1 MRSFVVHIGIALLI
15 IMVAAC
21 AADATSMFRFGAVY
35 GLGNLKA
42 GEKPY
47 YGFNHLW
54 GATFGIGSEQV
65 TANLSLLSEKNYSD
79 STLSG
84 HFGFF
89 PDKNAARRAFTSL
102 RVGLDVDYNLI
113 SHNSIRPL
121 IGAGMGYLIWKY
133 TDPEGDTVIQ
143 TVGERGNRVDFS
155 AAELFISGMAGV
167 EADLSPRFSLTLKT
181 GVDYLTGIGTS
192 FADSVDDSRGR
203 MMMRA
208 TLALA
213 YRFGGGTSAARPSA
227 EYWPSTQS
235 WARVENTE
243 PPKLAA
249 DDTDGDGV
257 ADKKDRCPGTPP
269 GAIVDKSGC
278 PLDADG
284 DGVPDGIDAC
294 PKTPPAAAG
303 FVDIYGCPV
312 DADFDGVPD
321 YRDSCRSG
329 PIGAVV
335 NEIGCPL
342 DSDSDGVYDGLDDCP
357 HTAPGIQ
364 VDRRGCIDIA
374 FLRDTMR
381 INVDYPSGSFE
392 VDPRTRER
400 LQPLIRKLKILT
412 NVKIDISGY
421 TDNIGTSEANL
432 ALSQKRANRMR
443 DWLESEG
450 IAADRLT
457 AVGKGETNF
466 IASNDT
472 AEGRAKNRRIEF
484 VFRK

>member
-1 MRSFVVHIGIALLI
+1 MRSITIHIGIAVLI
-15 IMVAAC
+15 AIVVAGSAE
-21 AADATSMFRFGAVY
+21 AAPTFRVGAVY

-42 GEKPY
+42 GEKPFF
-47 YGFNHLW
+47 GFNQLLG
-54 GATFGIGSEQV
+54 GAIGLGGEHV
-65 TANLSLLSEKNYSD
+65 TANLSLLFEKNYSD

-89 PDKNAARRAFTSL
+89 PDKDAAERAFTSL
-102 RVGLDVDYNLI
+102 RVGLDFDYNLI
-113 SHNSIRPL
+113 SRSAVRPI
-121 IGAGMGYLIWKY
+121 IGVGTGYVIWKY
-133 TDPEGDTVIQ
+133 TDPAGDTVIQ
-143 TVGERGNRVDFS
+143 TAGERGNRVDFS
-155 AAELFISGMAGV
+155 AAELFLSGMAGV
-167 EADLSPRFSLTLKT
+167 DADISRRFSLTFKA

-192 FADSVDDSRGR
+192 FTDSVDDARGR

-208 TLALA
+208 TLALS
-213 YRFGGGTSAARPSA
+213 YRFGIAGNASRPSA
-227 EYWPSTQS
+227 DYWPSTQS
-235 WARVENTE
+235 WSRVETAE
-243 PPKLAA
+243 RPKAVV
-249 DDTDGDGV
+249 DDADGDGV
-257 ADKKDRCPGTPP
+257 TDRKDRCPGTPA
-269 GAIVDKSGC
+269 GAVVDKSGC
-278 PLDADG
+278 PIDTDA

-294 PKTPPAAAG
+294 PKTPPMAAG
-303 FVDIYGCPV
+303 FIDIYGCPV

-321 YRDSCRSG
+321 YRDKCRSG

-335 NEIGCPL
+335 DDAGCPL
-342 DSDSDGVYDGLDDCP
+342 DSDNDGVFDGLDDCP
-357 HTAPGIQ
+357 HTAPGIE
-364 VDRRGCIDIA
+364 VDKRGCIDVA

-412 NVKIDISGY
+412 DVKIDISGY

-432 ALSQKRANRMR
+432 SLSQKRANRMR

-450 IAADRLT
+450 IAPDRMT

-466 IASNDT
+466 IVSNDT

-484 VFRK
+484 VFHK

>member
-1 MRSFVVHIGIALLI
+1 MRSIITHIGIALLI
-15 IMVAAC
+15 AITVAGSAE
-21 AADATSMFRFGAVY
+21 AASMYRFGVVY

-47 YGFNHLW
+47 FGFNHLW
-54 GATFGIGSEQV
+54 GATFGIGNERV
-65 TANLSLLSEKNYSD
+65 TANVSLLSEKNYSD

-89 PDKNAARRAFTSL
+89 PDKDLAKRASTSL
-102 RVGLDVDYNLI
+102 RVGLDFDYNLT
-113 SHNSIRPL
+113 SDNTVRPL
-121 IGAGMGYLIWKY
+121 IGVGMGYLIWKY
-133 TDPEGDTVIQ
+133 SDPVGDTVVQ
-143 TVGERGNRVDFS
+143 TIGERGNRVDFS
-155 AAELFISGMAGV
+155 AAELFISGMAGA
-167 EADLSPRFSLTLKT
+167 EADISRRFSLTLMA
-181 GVDYLTGIGTS
+181 GIDYLTGIGTS
-192 FADSVDDSRGR
+192 FADSVNDARGR

-213 YRFGGGTSAARPSA
+213 YRFGGKGSAAKPSA

-235 WARVENTE
+235 WSRVEATE
-243 PPKLAA
+243 RPRLAE

-257 ADKKDRCPGTPP
+257 EDKNDRCPGTLA
-269 GAIVDKSGC
+269 GAIVDRSGC
-278 PLDADG
+278 PLDADA

-294 PKTPPAAAG
+294 SKTPPAAAG

-335 NEIGCPL
+335 DEAGCPL
-342 DSDSDGVYDGLDDCP
+342 DSDGDGVYDGLDDCP
-357 HTAPGIQ
+357 RTASGIE
-364 VDRRGCIDIA
+364 VDQRGCIDIA

-381 INVDYPSGSFE
+381 VNVDYQSGSFE

-400 LQPLIRKLKILT
+400 LQPLIRKLKILA

-432 ALSQKRANRMR
+432 VLSQKRANRMR

-450 IAADRLT
+450 IAAERMT
-457 AVGKGETNF
+457 SVGKGETNF
-466 IASNDT
+466 VALNDT
-472 AEGRAKNRRIEF
+472 AEGRALNRRIEF
-484 VFRK
+484 VFHK